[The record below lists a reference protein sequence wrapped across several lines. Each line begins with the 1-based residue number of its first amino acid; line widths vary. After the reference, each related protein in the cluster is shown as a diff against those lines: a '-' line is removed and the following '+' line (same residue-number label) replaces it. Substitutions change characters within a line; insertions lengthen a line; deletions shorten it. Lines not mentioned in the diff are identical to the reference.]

1 MCLNCGCM
9 IPNDDHGNP
18 DNITVDNQVKK
29 AADASNDGDV
39 VAALDMIEKTSQKA
53 KDDLTE

>member
-1 MCLNCGCM
+1 M